1 MFESYFTNTNTN
13 TNTNTDAKDDEVDS
27 VVNKIN
33 THFKLPIYYND
44 KKMKIKQ
51 HIINDLELVKNIDA
65 SGCKPIYNYFFNND
79 NDISQKL
86 IEQVS
91 DYYTTDMDFI
101 NQNQELL
108 KSYKRNDQKYTTYSP
123 NYKNIVEIW
132 NEIKGDTDFKGKY
145 YYIDWSAFEFLNKSE
160 HFLQFMSLYNLASP
174 ILSLLTPIFILIVP
188 FFIIKM
194 KGLELTVGEYIEVL
208 KVLAESH
215 AIGKLFTQFND
226 VTYNE
231 KIYLLISAAFY
242 IFSIYQNINV
252 CIKFH
257 ANMIKIHK
265 HFSELS
271 KYLDHTIKTMDN
283 YLVYA
288 SEYPTQN
295 DFCKTLREKK
305 QTLEDLRKK
314 ISIITEYKLTSF
326 RKIQEIGYVLKYF
339 YELYDDSVY
348 NDTILY
354 SLGFNGYIDCLEGL
368 QNNIQERKI
377 NFSAFVKSKGKAQFK
392 NSYFGPLKDE
402 NPIKNTVKF
411 KKNIILTGPNASGK
425 TTMLKSTLINI
436 ILTQQFGCGF
446 YDSAHINPFKYIHC
460 YLNIPDTS
468 GRDSLFQAEAR
479 RCKDILDLV
488 KTNADETHFCGFD
501 ELYSGTN
508 PDEAV
513 TSSTAFLNYLIKNQ
527 NVGCILTTHFIKVC
541 KKLEKNKSI
550 ANCHMETEKRNNMLI
565 YKYKLVDGISEVK
578 GGVAVL
584 KEMDYPKEIIDNTN
598 M

>member
-1 MFESYFTNTNTN
+1 MFDNAYNNTVNTDYNTNN
-13 TNTNTDAKDDEVDS
+13 KS
-27 VVNKIN
+27 VVNEIN
-33 THFKLPIYYND
+33 EHFKLPIYYND

-51 HIINDLELVKNIDA
+51 HIVTDLELIKTIDA

-79 NDISQKL
+79 NDISEKL

-91 DYYTTDMDFI
+91 EYYTTDIDFI
-101 NQNQELL
+101 NQNQDFL
-108 KSYKRNDQKYTTYSP
+108 KGYKRVDKKYTTYSP
-123 NYKNIVEIW
+123 NYKNIVELW
-132 NEIKGDTDFKGKY
+132 NEIKCETDFKGKY
-145 YYIDWSAFEFLNKSE
+145 FYMDWSALEFLNKSE

-194 KGLELTVGEYIEVL
+194 KGLELTVNEYIEVL

-226 VTYNE
+226 VTINE
-231 KIYLLISAAFY
+231 KIYLLLSAAFY
-242 IFSIYQNINV
+242 IFSIYQNIHV

-257 ANMIKIHK
+257 ANMVKIHN
-265 HFSELS
+265 HFNEIS
-271 KYLDHTIKTMDN
+271 KYLDYTIKSMDN
-283 YLVYA
+283 YLLYA

-305 QTLEDLRKK
+305 QKLEELRKK
-314 ISIITEYKLTSF
+314 ISTITEYKLTSF
-326 RKIQEIGYVLKYF
+326 KKIQEIGYVLKYF
-339 YELYDDSVY
+339 YELYDETVY
-348 NDTILY
+348 NETIAY
-354 SLGFNGYIDCLEGL
+354 SLGFNGYMDCLEGL
-368 QNNIQERKI
+368 QNNIEERKL
-377 NFSAFVKSKGKAQFK
+377 NYSSFVKSKGKAQFK
-392 NSYFGPLKDE
+392 N
-402 NPIKNTVKF
+402 
-411 KKNIILTGPNASGK
+411 NIILTGPNASGK
-425 TTMLKSTLINI
+425 TTILKSTLINI

-446 YDSAHINPFKYIHC
+446 YDSAQINPFKYIHC

-479 RCKDILDLV
+479 RCKDILDIV
-488 KTNADETHFCGFD
+488 KTNEDETHFCGFD

-527 NVGCILTTHFIKVC
+527 NVSCILTTHFIKVC
-541 KKLEKNKSI
+541 KKLGKNKSI
-550 ANCHMETEKRNNMLI
+550 LNCHMETEKKENKLV

-578 GGVAVL
+578 GGIAVL
-584 KEMDYPKEIIDNTN
+584 TAMDYPKEIISNTN
-598 M
+598 I